1 MLEGVSVGRP
11 AARTPRPQEVLAALV
26 AVTARRA
33 HSDKVAVTG
42 DVTVEVD
49 LSADPTFAALGAEV
63 PAPAGPEY
71 TVTVGDTQLVVTEGA
86 AELHGDEPAQ
96 LAGQVDRALAD
107 GTRDPSLRVSELDLA
122 SDADRALVATFEGG
136 DPPAPARLVH
146 DLVEE
151 RARRTPDAPALTAAG
166 TTLPYRWL
174 AEHAGALAARLVRAG
189 VRPGEV
195 VGVLGARSA
204 GLIAGLLAVLEAG
217 GAYLALS
224 PDWPD
229 ARLTGL
235 LDDAGVRIVLAD
247 AQLAGRVPA
256 DRTAVLF
263 DAIPLDAAAPAAE
276 PLAGRATTDRVT
288 EPQPGHHTA
297 GPVDPAAPATEP
309 QPSRATTDRT
319 IEPQPE
325 HHTTVPLDTAA
336 PATAKPQPSQATAA
350 RTNEPRPS
358 HHTTAPLDT
367 AAPATTEPQPSH
379 HTAGDP
385 TAAPLDAAPPATA
398 GPLPRDLSPGTLA
411 YVSYTS
417 GSTGTP
423 KGVCVPHRA
432 VSRLVHEPDWLDAR
446 PGDVFLQ
453 AAPIAFDAS
462 TLEIWAPLSA
472 GARLVL
478 LPPGRVDPAE
488 LGAVVAAE
496 RVTVLWL
503 TAGLFHQ
510 LVDHHLDRLAGV
522 RHLIAGGDVISP
534 DAVRRLLA
542 AYPDLVFTN
551 GYGPTENT
559 TFTTCATFGGPAGRP
574 GGTGPLPIGRPIR
587 GTRVRVLDRL
597 GRPVPPGVVGDL
609 YALGD
614 GLAQGYLGRPAA
626 TAAVFTPAAG
636 GERQYRTG
644 DLARWRADG
653 SLDFLGRA
661 DDQVKINGYRVEPAE
676 VAAALGAH
684 PAVTAA
690 VALPEPGA
698 GGSTRLA
705 AYVVLADGDRPAAPA
720 LRDWLRERLPEF
732 LVPARIVALDAF
744 PLTPNGK
751 LDRDA
756 LPGSAAEEAVPE
768 ENGTPENALERFLCD
783 LWAKVLMV
791 DSVGVDDD
799 FFELGGHSLVAAD
812 LLGQLQQDF
821 GVELPARTFYLS
833 PTIAELSELKELR
846 PLRERFEAPLH

>member
-1 MLEGVSVGRP
+1 MLEGVSVGGR
-11 AARTPRPQEVLAALV
+11 AAATLGRTPRPPEVLAALV

-33 HSDKVAVTG
+33 HTDKVAVTG
-42 DVTVEVD
+42 DVTVELD
-49 LSADPTFAALGAEV
+49 LSDGPTFAALSAEVSPLIGAECTAV
-63 PAPAGPEY
+63 
-71 TVTVGDTQLVVTEGA
+71 VGDIQLVVAGGT
-86 AELHGDEPAQ
+86 AELRSACGDELARV
-96 LAGQVDRALAD
+96 AGQVDQALVD
-107 GTRDPSLRVSELDLA
+107 GTRSSSPPVPDLDLA
-122 SDADRALVATFEGG
+122 SEADRALVATFEGG
-136 DPPAPARLVH
+136 DPPAAPARLVH
-146 DLVEE
+146 DLVDE
-151 RARRTPDAPALTAAG
+151 RARLTPDAPALTDGG

-174 AEHAGALAARLVRAG
+174 AGRAGELAGRLVQAG

-195 VGVLGARSA
+195 VGVLGDRSPA
-204 GLIAGLLAVLEAG
+204 LITGLLAVLKAG
-217 GAYLALS
+217 GAYLALP

-235 LDDAGVRIVLAD
+235 LDDAGVRVVLAD
-247 AQLAGRVPA
+247 PALAGRVPG
-256 DRTAVLF
+256 DRTAVPF
-263 DAIPLDAAAPAAE
+263 
-276 PLAGRATTDRVT
+276 
-288 EPQPGHHTA
+288 
-297 GPVDPAAPATEP
+297 
-309 QPSRATTDRT
+309 
-319 IEPQPE
+319 
-325 HHTTVPLDTAA
+325 
-336 PATAKPQPSQATAA
+336 
-350 RTNEPRPS
+350 
-358 HHTTAPLDT
+358 
-367 AAPATTEPQPSH
+367 
-379 HTAGDP
+379 
-385 TAAPLDAAPPATA
+385 DAAPPP
-398 GPLPRDLSPGTLA
+398 GVEPLPGDLPPDTLA

-417 GSTGTP
+417 GSTGAP
-423 KGVCVPHRA
+423 KGVCVPHQA
-432 VSRLVHEPDWLDAR
+432 VSRLVHEPDWLHAGPD
-446 PGDVFLQ
+446 DVFLQ
-453 AAPIAFDAS
+453 AAPVAFDAS
-462 TLEIWAPLSA
+462 TLEIWAPLTT

-510 LVDHHLDRLAGV
+510 VVDHHLDCLAGV
-522 RHLIAGGDVISP
+522 RHLIAGGDVLSP
-534 DAVRRLLA
+534 GAVRRLLA

-559 TFTTCATFGGPAGRP
+559 TFTTCATFGGPAGSP
-574 GGTGPLPIGRPIR
+574 AGDGPLPIGRPIR

-614 GLAQGYLGRPAA
+614 GLARGYLGRPAA
-626 TAAVFTPAAG
+626 TAAVFTPAAD

-644 DLARWRADG
+644 DLARWRPDG
-653 SLDFLGRA
+653 ALDFLGRA

-676 VAAALGAH
+676 VAAALGTH
-684 PAVTAA
+684 PAVAAA
-690 VALPEPGA
+690 VALAEPGA

-705 AYVVLADGDRPAAPA
+705 AYVVFTGDDGTGVPAPA
-720 LRDWLRERLPEF
+720 LRDWLRERVPEF

-744 PLTPNGK
+744 PLTRNGK

-756 LPGSAAEEAVPE
+756 LPTAAADPE
-768 ENGTPENALERFLCD
+768 GLAANGTPEDALERFLCD

-833 PTIAELSELKELR
+833 PTIAELAELKELH
-846 PLRERFEAPLH
+846 PLRERFEAPPS

>member
-11 AARTPRPQEVLAALV
+11 AAGSTPRPQEVLAALV

-33 HSDKVAVTG
+33 HSDTVAVTG
-42 DVTVEVD
+42 DVTAELD
-49 LSADPTFAALGAEV
+49 LSADPTFAALSAEV
-63 PAPAGPEY
+63 STLVGPEY
-71 TVTVGDTQLVVTEGA
+71 TVTVGDVRLIVAGDA
-86 AELHGDEPAQ
+86 AEVHGAEPARV
-96 LAGQVDRALAD
+96 AGQVDRALAD
-107 GTRDPSLRVSELDLA
+107 GTRAPSPRVSELDLA

-136 DPPAPARLVH
+136 AAPAPARLVH
-146 DLVEE
+146 DLVDE
-151 RARRTPDAPALTAAG
+151 RARLAPHAPALTAAG
-166 TTLPYRWL
+166 KTLPYRWL
-174 AEHAGALAARLVRAG
+174 AEHAEALAARLVRAG

-195 VGVLGARSA
+195 VGVLGDRSA
-204 GLIAGLLAVLEAG
+204 GLIAGLLAVLKAG
-217 GAYLALS
+217 GAYLALP

-247 AQLAGRVPA
+247 AQIAGRVRG
-256 DRTAVLF
+256 DRTAVPF
-263 DAIPLDAAAPAAE
+263 DAIP
-276 PLAGRATTDRVT
+276 R
-288 EPQPGHHTA
+288 
-297 GPVDPAAPATEP
+297 
-309 QPSRATTDRT
+309 
-319 IEPQPE
+319 
-325 HHTTVPLDTAA
+325 
-336 PATAKPQPSQATAA
+336 
-350 RTNEPRPS
+350 
-358 HHTTAPLDT
+358 
-367 AAPATTEPQPSH
+367 
-379 HTAGDP
+379 
-385 TAAPLDAAPPATA
+385 DAAPPAATEPLTGERTTVPLGSAAPTA
-398 GPLPRDLSPGTLA
+398 AEPLSGQAPEDRATEPLPGDLSPGTLA

-432 VSRLVHEPDWLDAR
+432 VSRLVHEPDWLDAG
-446 PGDVFLQ
+446 PDDVFLQ

-496 RVTVLWL
+496 GVTVLWL

-542 AYPDLVFTN
+542 AHPDLVFTN

-559 TFTTCATFGGPAGRP
+559 TFTTCATFGGPAGGP
-574 GGTGPLPIGRPIR
+574 GEAGPLPIGRPIR

-609 YALGD
+609 YALGE
-614 GLAQGYLGRPAA
+614 GLALGYLGRPAA
-626 TAAVFTPAAG
+626 TAAVFTPAGG

-705 AYVVLADGDRPAAPA
+705 AYVVLADGDRPGVPAPA

-756 LPGSAAEEAVPE
+756 LPGSAAEEGALD
-768 ENGTPENALERFLCD
+768 ENGAPEDALERFLCE

-791 DSVGVDDD
+791 DNVGVDDD

-833 PTIAELSELKELR
+833 PTIAELAELKELR
-846 PLRERFEAPLH
+846 PLRERFEAPLP

>member
-71 TVTVGDTQLVVTEGA
+71 TVTVGDIRLVVTEGA
-86 AELHGDEPAQ
+86 AELRGDEPAQ

-107 GTRDPSLRVSELDLA
+107 GTRDPSLRVSELNLA

-195 VGVLGARSA
+195 VGVLGDRSA

-263 DAIPLDAAAPAAE
+263 NAVPLDAAAPAAE
-276 PLAGRATTDRVT
+276 PLADRAPTDHAT
-288 EPQPGHHTA
+288 EPQPG
-297 GPVDPAAPATEP
+297 
-309 QPSRATTDRT
+309 DR
-319 IEPQPE
+319 
-325 HHTTVPLDTAA
+325 
-336 PATAKPQPSQATAA
+336 
-350 RTNEPRPS
+350 
-358 HHTTAPLDT
+358 
-367 AAPATTEPQPSH
+367 
-379 HTAGDP
+379 TAGDHTP
-385 TAAPLDAAPPATA
+385 APLDAAPPATA

-510 LVDHHLDRLAGV
+510 LVDHHLDRLTGV

-542 AYPDLVFTN
+542 AHPDLVFTN

-705 AYVVLADGDRPAAPA
+705 AYVVLADGDRPTVPA